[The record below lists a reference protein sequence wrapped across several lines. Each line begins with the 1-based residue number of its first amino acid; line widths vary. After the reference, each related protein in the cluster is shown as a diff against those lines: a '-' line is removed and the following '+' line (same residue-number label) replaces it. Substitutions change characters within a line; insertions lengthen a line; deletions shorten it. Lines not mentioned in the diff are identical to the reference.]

1 MKKKYRI
8 PTGPEQEILD
18 GLNVRLVLPEELEK
32 YNHLIETEH
41 YLHSSAVVGETL
53 RYVAEYDDQWVGL
66 LTWMA
71 CAYHIK
77 SRDEWIGWTPEQRSR
92 RRPFVVNNS
101 RFLLIGDHHYPNAAS
116 RCLKLCL
123 DRLSTDWQEKYDH
136 RVLVAETFVDP
147 QFFCGTTYKASNWE
161 LLGQTQGNGR
171 VSREYYEFHDRPKQL
186 WVKELDNRGCDLL
199 RSDPA
204 PDWLKAG
211 ELDITVTCQTQAE
224 ELCTIRKLFEGVTEH
239 RKGRIYYPAAGLL
252 TLIFCAVLS
261 GVSSGQRDLA
271 AYAANLTQPQLRA
284 LGFRKRDRQTR
295 KRLAPKETT
304 FFRLLS
310 TVEPCELERILLGCL
325 NKLLGAHDAEDKL
338 IVIDGK
344 ALRSSDGKQVV
355 SAFSVLS
362 GRWMGSEMIE
372 EKSNEIPAGRKLIN
386 KLPIENAMILTDA
399 LHTQFENAQ
408 KTVVEYGADYFM
420 TVKGNQKTL
429 KQTLGQ
435 IVENG
440 QENSFFPS

>member
-1 MKKKYRI
+1 MKKKYRT
-8 PTGPEQEILD
+8 PTGPEQDVLD
-18 GLNVRLVLPEELEK
+18 GITVRLVRPEELEK
-32 YNHLIETEH
+32 YNHLIETKH
-41 YLHSSAVVGETL
+41 YLKSSAVVGETL
-53 RYVAEYDDQWVGL
+53 RYVAEYEGQWIGL
-66 LTWMA
+66 LTWVA
-71 CAYHIK
+71 CAYHLK
-77 SRDEWIGWTPEQRSR
+77 DRDEWIGWTQEQCRR

-101 RFLLIGDHHYPNAAS
+101 RFLLMESRHYPNAAS

-123 DRLSTDWQEKYDH
+123 DRLSADWEEKYGH

-147 QFFCGTTYKASNWE
+147 QLFCGTTYKASNWE

-186 WVKELDNRGCDLL
+186 WVKELNNRGRELL
-199 RSDPA
+199 RSESV

-211 ELDITVTCQTQAE
+211 ELDIAVTCQTEVE
-224 ELCTIRKLFEGVTEH
+224 ELCTIRELFDGVKEY

-252 TLIFCAVLS
+252 TLIFCATLS

-271 AYAANLTQPQLRA
+271 AYAAVLTQPQLCA
-284 LGFRKRDRQTR
+284 LGFRMRDRQTR

-310 TVEPCELERILLGCL
+310 AVEPCELERILLECL
-325 NKLLGAHDAEDKL
+325 NKLLGPPDAEEKL

-372 EKSNEIPAGRKLIN
+372 EKSNEIPAGRKLID
-386 KLPIENAMILTDA
+386 KLSIDNAMILTDA

-408 KTVVEYGADYFM
+408 KTVVDYGADYFM
-420 TVKGNQKTL
+420 TVKNNQKTL
-429 KQTLGQ
+429 KQTLEQ
-435 IVENG
+435 FVEKG
-440 QENSFFPS
+440 QENFFFPS